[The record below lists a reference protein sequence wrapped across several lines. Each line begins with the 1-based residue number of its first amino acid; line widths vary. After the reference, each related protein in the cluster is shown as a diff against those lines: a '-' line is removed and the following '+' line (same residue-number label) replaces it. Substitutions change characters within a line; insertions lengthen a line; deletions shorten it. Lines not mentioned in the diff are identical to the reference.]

1 MSNENF
7 SEKSKKPSHYAYI
20 VSEGK
25 DDQSHW
31 TKIGAAWPAKDNG
44 LTLTLDALP
53 RTGVVQ
59 LRSREQLE
67 KMRAERAAKEQERA
81 HDIGPKQ
88 SQ

>member
-1 MSNENF
+1 MSSDKF

-25 DDQSHW
+25 GDQSHW
-31 TKIGAAWPAKDNG
+31 TKIGAAWPAKDDG
-44 LTLTLDALP
+44 LILTLDALP
-53 RTGVVQ
+53 RNGVVQ

-67 KMRAERAAKEQERA
+67 KMRVERTAKQQERA
-81 HDIGPKQ
+81 HDNGPKQ